1 MTAGPTTKG
10 LNGGSKTVCIVPIQS
25 VCNNDTDI
33 YMYMVHEKRDETK
46 NTSLVD
52 NETIAAPSPPPH
64 HSPIHEKFGPLSITI
79 AASWGQNQKD
89 TELNF
94 PRNLHVRVQEEGEF

>member
-52 NETIAAPSPPPH
+52 NETIA
-64 HSPIHEKFGPLSITI
+64 PIHKSSDLYLL
-79 AASWGQNQKD
+79 Q
-89 TELNF
+89 L
-94 PRNLHVRVQEEGEF
+94 RRVGDKIKKIRS